1 MRQKLFNLPGTVA
14 QGEFGI
20 VANVE
25 ETDRQMR
32 TGAKCWL
39 AGGTGG
45 EGWNRFQ
52 WLGLTRGHD
61 TIVKWMPTHR
71 MANFRAAW
79 VPNHLRGAV
88 YYVRGTREEME
99 KMAADLN
106 DFAMAQ
112 RAEHPNRRSMKSHH
126 EIKAIP
132 PHTSI

>member
-1 MRQKLFNLPGTVA
+1 MRQRLFNQPEIVT
-14 QGEFGI
+14 QGEYGI
-20 VANVE
+20 VANIDE
-25 ETDRQMR
+25 PDRQMR
-32 TGAKCWL
+32 MGAKCWL

-45 EGWNRFQ
+45 EGWDRFQ
-52 WLGLTRGHD
+52 WIGLTRGHD
-61 TIVKWMPTHR
+61 TIMKWMPTHR

-79 VPNHLRGAV
+79 VPDHLRGAV

-112 RAEHPNRRSMKSHH
+112 RKDHPNRRSMKSHR

-132 PHTSI
+132 PSTSI